1 MHKYILKLFSLLRD
15 CTHFLKVVITFFITL
30 FILYWIQNLLYETWL
45 WLGWIAPFF
54 DSLIEIGEKINS
66 GEFKFFT
73 TTFEYKYVVVL
84 LFMWACHFVVNL
96 VYKFIN
102 TTEDKYDDT
111 RRFVKKKQEDNF
123 NQTIEKEQILEQN
136 KINTFCVYVSTKV
149 KNSSLNLHNVDLN
162 EQNENLKNFIK
173 NKLGLYP
180 KPYMGGFLYIFNNM
194 ESMDMVIDV
203 FNKVIKS
210 KAPLDY
216 SICIGIVNNGNID
229 NDIDKIIKLK
239 IYNKIVT
246 LANVVYRYKFNKNK
260 NYKIFN
266 LGIYGDNNDS
276 YEVHEFILE

>member
-1 MHKYILKLFSLLRD
+1 
-15 CTHFLKVVITFFITL
+15 
-30 FILYWIQNLLYETWL
+30 
-45 WLGWIAPFF
+45 
-54 DSLIEIGEKINS
+54 
-66 GEFKFFT
+66 
-73 TTFEYKYVVVL
+73 
-84 LFMWACHFVVNL
+84 
-96 VYKFIN
+96 
-102 TTEDKYDDT
+102 
-111 RRFVKKKQEDNF
+111 
-123 NQTIEKEQILEQN
+123 
-136 KINTFCVYVSTKV
+136 
-149 KNSSLNLHNVDLN
+149 
-162 EQNENLKNFIK
+162 
-173 NKLGLYP
+173 
-180 KPYMGGFLYIFNNM
+180 MGGFLYIFNNM